1 MDRVGNPLPFPTPG
15 DLPNPGIEPASPA
28 SPAMAGKDSLPLYP
42 LESRAPHLLGRYF
55 QMFLHLSLTA
65 LVEASIVLT
74 LCFQSGK
81 LVRQQLGHSPTI
93 RSGRSD

>member
-1 MDRVGNPLPFPTPG
+1 MGRVGNPLPFPTPG

-28 SPAMAGKDSLPLYP
+28 SPAMAGKDSLPLYD
-42 LESRAPHLLGRYF
+42 LESHALHLLSRHF

-65 LVEASIVLT
+65 LIEASIVIT
-74 LCFQSGK
+74 LRFQSGN
-81 LVRQQLGHSPTI
+81 LVRQQLGHSPAI